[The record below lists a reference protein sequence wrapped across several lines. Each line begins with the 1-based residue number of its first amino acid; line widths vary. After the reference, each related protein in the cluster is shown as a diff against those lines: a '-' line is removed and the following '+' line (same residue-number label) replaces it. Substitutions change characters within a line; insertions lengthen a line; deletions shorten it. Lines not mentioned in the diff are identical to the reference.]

1 MLFSSN
7 GFQNRSINDQC
18 RLKPTFQSGY
28 PQLHATLITY
38 AQGWTIVN
46 KGNPSRSGSS
56 SVSTWIEWEMKPHI
70 TKWTNLISEK
80 LTLISAFSVLLPWML
95 SDNCGLTKLR
105 PSFKKYNQRY
115 VDFNVSLIEYSTS
128 LKLWWRE
135 AGGLVFWAELVVC
148 EILNWKW
155 KKVLKNMPKIHEF
168 ALLVKLKTPIGRHLV
183 KFQTFDSEAK
193 LGFATLAPVEYYWT
207 KQTSL
212 NIFRRSHGN
221 TTTTNKANRSSI
233 TQLVQ

>member
-56 SVSTWIEWEMKPHI
+56 SVSTWIEGEMKPHI

-148 EILNWKW
+148 DILNWKW
-155 KKVLKNMPKIHEF
+155 KKVLKKNMPKNTRVRAARKAENTHRTAPCQISDF
-168 ALLVKLKTPIGRHLV
+168 RLR
-183 KFQTFDSEAK
+183 SEAG
-193 LGFATLAPVEYYWT
+193 LCNTGSSGIL
-207 KQTSL
+207 L
-212 NIFRRSHGN
+212 NK
-221 TTTTNKANRSSI
+221 TNKFNYFSKESR
-233 TQLVQ
+233 